1 MFGRILLCY
10 DGTLEGRRALRQGAE
25 VAYAMK
31 ATAFLLA
38 ICRDRSANAAPE
50 SATPELFGSEQ
61 RMAQALLDEGV
72 HILREHGIA
81 AEGEIAFGDPQV
93 LIPLVATRIHA
104 DLIVIGHR
112 QRGRLS
118 RWWSEGQEVTL
129 LHKVPCSIM
138 VAIPPPSEP

>member
-1 MFGRILLCY
+1 MFGKILLCY

-38 ICRDRSANAAPE
+38 ICRDSSTSATPG
-50 SATPELFGSEQ
+50 SATPELLGSEQ
-61 RMAQALLDEGV
+61 RMAEALLEEGV
-72 HILREHGIA
+72 RILREHGIA
-81 AEGEIAFGDPQV
+81 AEGEVVFGDPQV
-93 LIPLVATRIHA
+93 LIPLVATRVHA

-112 QRGRLS
+112 RRGRFS
-118 RWWSEGQEVTL
+118 RWWSEGQEVSL

-138 VAIPPPSEP
+138 VAIPSPSEP